1 MNGTDSILLGHVADS
16 VERLSGGE
24 VSDYDATADFAYNLL
39 DTTDGLSTAA
49 RMYAAGGMSQEDFD
63 EQVRIA
69 VDTAG
74 E

>member
-1 MNGTDSILLGHVADS
+1 MSIDSIDLAHVADS
-16 VERLSGGE
+16 ITRLSGGE
-24 VSDYDATADFAYNLL
+24 VNDYDATADFAATLL
-39 DTTDGLSTAA
+39 DTTDGLSMAA
-49 RMYAAGGMSQEDFD
+49 KMHAAGDMTQADFD